1 MSGRLSGRT
10 GERGQDSGGRGD
22 GARRG
27 GPRAK
32 LPLLD
37 RLMDDSPDEERDVP
51 MSAAEALAALR
62 SSVRRDLEALLNARR
77 RWRSWPSNLKELAA
91 SPVGYGIPDFTSGA
105 MNEAGRRELL
115 RAEVEATIRR
125 FEPRMVSVKVRL
137 LENADKLDATLRL
150 RIDGLLHADPAPE
163 PVAFDTTV
171 DSTTA
176 DVYVSPR
183 NDV

>member
-1 MSGRLSGRT
+1 MSGRGS
-10 GERGQDSGGRGD
+10 GRGD
-22 GARRG
+22 GNRIDAARRG

-37 RLMDDSPDEERDVP
+37 RLIDDSPGDERDPP
-51 MSAAEALAALR
+51 MSAGEALTALR
-62 SSVRRDLEALLNARR
+62 MSVRRDLEALLNARR
-77 RWRSWPSNLKELAA
+77 RWRSWPAELKELDT
-91 SPVGYGIPDFTSGA
+91 SPIGYGIPDFTSGA

-125 FEPRMVSVKVRL
+125 FEPRMVTVKVSL
-137 LENADKLDATLRL
+137 IENADKLDATLRL

-163 PVAFDTTV
+163 PVAFDTMV

-176 DVYVSPR
+176 DVYVSSR

>member
-1 MSGRLSGRT
+1 VSGRLSGR
-10 GERGQDSGGRGD
+10 EGGRGD
-22 GARRG
+22 TARRG

-37 RLMDDSPDEERDVP
+37 RLMDDSPDDEQDPP
-51 MSAAEALAALR
+51 MSAGEALTALR
-62 SSVRRDLEALLNARR
+62 NSVRRDLEALLNARR
-77 RWRSWPSNLKELAA
+77 RWRSWPDELKELAA

-125 FEPRMVSVKVRL
+125 FEPRMVTVKVTL

-163 PVAFDTTV
+163 PVAFDTMV

-176 DVYVSPR
+176 DVYVSSR

>member
-1 MSGRLSGRT
+1 MSGRGSA
-10 GERGQDSGGRGD
+10 RGD
-22 GARRG
+22 GSRGDAARRG

-37 RLMDDSPDEERDVP
+37 RLIDDSPDDERDPP
-51 MSAAEALAALR
+51 MSAGEALTALR
-62 SSVRRDLEALLNARR
+62 MSVRRDLEALLNARR
-77 RWRSWPSNLKELAA
+77 RWRSWPAELKELAA

-105 MNEAGRRELL
+105 MNEAGRREAL

-125 FEPRMVSVKVRL
+125 FEPRMVTVKVL
-137 LENADKLDATLRL
+137 LIDNADKLDATLRL

-163 PVAFDTTV
+163 PVAFDTMV

-176 DVYVSPR
+176 DVYVLSR

>member
-1 MSGRLSGRT
+1 MSGRASGRG
-10 GERGQDSGGRGD
+10 GERGTPDGGRAD
-22 GARRG
+22 AARRA

-37 RLMDDSPDEERDVP
+37 RLMDDSPAEPRDPP
-51 MSAAEALAALR
+51 MSATEALAALR
-62 SSVRRDLEALLNARR
+62 LSVRRDLEALLNARR
-77 RWRSWPSNLKELAA
+77 RWRSWPTELRELAA
-91 SPVGYGIPDFTSGA
+91 SPIGYGIPDFTSGA
-105 MNEAGRRELL
+105 MNEAGRRETL

-125 FEPRMVSVKVRL
+125 FEPRMVTVKVSL
-137 LENADKLDATLRL
+137 IESTDKLDATLRL

-163 PVAFDTTV
+163 PVAFDTMV

-176 DVYVSPR
+176 DVYVTAR

>member
-1 MSGRLSGRT
+1 VSGRT
-10 GERGQDSGGRGD
+10 SGRGD
-22 GARRG
+22 SNRGDAARRG

-37 RLMDDSPDEERDVP
+37 RLIDDSPDEERDPP
-51 MSAAEALAALR
+51 MSAGEALTALR
-62 SSVRRDLEALLNARR
+62 MSVRRDLEALLNARR
-77 RWRSWPSNLKELAA
+77 RWRSWPAELKELAA
-91 SPVGYGIPDFTSGA
+91 SPIGYGIPDFTSGA

-125 FEPRMVSVKVRL
+125 FEPRMVTVKVL
-137 LENADKLDATLRL
+137 LVENADKLDATLRL

-176 DVYVSPR
+176 DVYVSSR